1 MSLLKNFFFGGNG
14 FSSRSFL
21 QKTNQEILI
30 YGILAI
36 LLSFFSHFSQL
47 KIKCFFL
54 FLHFQHNIYSLHI
67 FCWILIKLLYWFL
80 LLNYYFILLL
90 DYILIGYWIGLFDDF
105 FTSFTCFTPFKAI
118 ILTIFTIFTI
128 LAFHTIFTLHK
139 RISTRES
146 KELFISLTWSTNLKE
161 YLMLNVKW
169 HSLNFSAVLN
179 DHLWSVFD
187 FFLILPILIDH
198 FGIYKHC
205 LKVIKNHKRL
215 L

>member
-118 ILTIFTIFTI
+118 ILTIFAFFTI

-146 KELFISLTWSTNLKE
+146 KELFITLTWSTNLKE

>member
-1 MSLLKNFFFGGNG
+1 MMYLACYTKIHIIFHFFHSKCTPGSLWVVVISIRYSLIFELAQEFFFFGGNG

-36 LLSFFSHFSQL
+36 LLSFFSHFLQL
-47 KIKCFFL
+47 KIKSFFL

-80 LLNYYFILLL
+80 LLYYYFILLL

-105 FTSFTCFTPFKAI
+105 FTNFTCFTPFKAI

-146 KELFISLTWSTNLKE
+146 RELFISLT
-161 YLMLNVKW
+161 
-169 HSLNFSAVLN
+169 
-179 DHLWSVFD
+179 
-187 FFLILPILIDH
+187 
-198 FGIYKHC
+198 
-205 LKVIKNHKRL
+205 
-215 L
+215 

>member
-80 LLNYYFILLL
+80 LLYYYFILLL
-90 DYILIGYWIGLFDDF
+90 DYILIGYWIGLFDGF

-118 ILTIFTIFTI
+118 ILTIFAFFTI

-146 KELFISLTWSTNLKE
+146 KELFISLTRSTNLKE
-161 YLMLNVKW
+161 YLVKRKVALFKFFGCFKW
-169 HSLNFSAVLN
+169 PSLIR
-179 DHLWSVFD
+179 LW
-187 FFLILPILIDH
+187 FFLNSSNFDWSFWYLQTLSQS
-198 FGIYKHC
+198 
-205 LKVIKNHKRL
+205 HKES
-215 L
+215 